1 MTYLLDEPLPHDGL
15 QRGPILGVL
24 LEEAADQV
32 PEIVGVLDRYR
43 WVGAT
48 DDLQDEV
55 LHAA

>member
-1 MTYLLDEPLPHDGL
+1 MTNLLDEPLPHDGL
-15 QRGPILGVL
+15 QRGSVLGVL
-24 LEEAADQV
+24 FEEAADQV

-48 DDLQDEV
+48 DDLQDQV